1 MLELLTLGAFALAL
15 VICLSFN
22 VTVVVALLFGY
33 VCFVVYGLLKKHT
46 FSSLIIKSFS
56 QVRTGFNVM
65 LILLCIGM
73 LTASWKIGG
82 TIPYLVTCSV
92 DIITPAYCLAITFA
106 LNAALSLLMGTAFGT
121 AATMGIMTM
130 TVCSAMGISP
140 FLSGG
145 AILAGAYVGD
155 RNSPVSSSASL
166 VSAVTGTNLY
176 KNVRLML
183 LSSWIPFV
191 FSLVIYLLI
200 GFYSETKDVQIS
212 LKDEFSKE
220 FLLSAWSLLPAL
232 VLLLLIF
239 LKANIKL
246 AILTSVLFS
255 VLLAY
260 FLEGREF
267 SEILNC
273 LIFGYKTNQAELAHM
288 LDGGGIIS
296 MATVVVI
303 IFISCTY
310 AGLFEETGLLVV
322 IKQSIK
328 KLSNKLSPFTVVI
341 LTSVS
346 VALIACNQ
354 VLTVMLTKQA
364 CEEIV
369 PDKQKLAIDLE
380 NSAILVPALIPW
392 SIAGAVPIATVGAP
406 ASCVLAAFFIYLTPL
421 WSLATEKLKTKYW
434 WL

>member
-1 MLELLTLGAFALAL
+1 MLELLTLGAFALSL

-22 VTVVVALLFGY
+22 VTVIVALLFGY
-33 VCFVVYGLLKKHT
+33 VCFVVYGLLKKHS

-92 DIITPAYCLAITFA
+92 GIIKPAYCLAITFA
-106 LNAALSLLMGTAFGT
+106 LNAALSLLIGTAFGT
-121 AATMGIMTM
+121 TATMGIMTM

-140 FLSGG
+140 FLAGG

-166 VSAVTGTNLY
+166 VAAITGTNLY

-183 LSSWIPFV
+183 LSAWIPFV
-191 FSLVIYLLI
+191 SSLIIYLLL
-200 GFYSETKDVQIS
+200 GFYSETNDVQLS

-232 VLLLLIF
+232 VLLLLTF
-239 LKANIKL
+239 LKVNIKW

-260 FLEGREF
+260 FLRGRDF
-267 SEILNC
+267 LEILNC

-296 MATVVVI
+296 MATVVII

-310 AGLFEETGLLVV
+310 AGLFEETGLLVA
-322 IKQSIK
+322 IKQSVK

-421 WSLATEKLKTKYW
+421 WSLATEKLKNKYW